1 MKRMKRLIILAMA
14 FLLLI
19 PNYLGDAY
27 TKDLSVSGYYYGRYD
42 FGVRFIARYYGDSQ
56 TGVLTDNNQYDCQ
69 PVENV
74 KNLFDC
80 NTSTGLI
87 LRDASGTWT
96 GNISKGDYIG
106 VEFEKPI
113 NLNGI
118 NFILNSTDTYRK
130 AELQYQLN
138 GSEEWVCIK
147 EFNYGKIN
155 KASYSGL
162 TISNVKAVRLQS
174 TNENNESGVWIKM
187 QEIEIDGTE
196 YVEPSVVDKSDLI
209 STVETMT
216 KLYADQN
223 AYTENS
229 FRSFKLAYES
239 AISIIENNSV
249 TQAEVNNILQQLV
262 MKRSLLV
269 LNSRDLGVL
278 INTETSTDVVVLNC
292 DAEHEAATNTLDY
305 NNNTKWH
312 SPWGNNAV
320 FPVSVTYDLG
330 KAYDLTD
337 LTFLPRQDGQR
348 NGDIFQFELYVG
360 ETSDNLQ
367 LIGVFNMETTGTES
381 GEQLTN
387 RGQFKRATFN
397 ATGRY
402 VKMKVTRAG
411 SEAIGE
417 LNTYASMAEI
427 RFYGTEKTEEDDGYI
442 SNIDKTMLG
451 DLIDQADSLIGTDN
465 SAGQYTASS
474 FATYV
479 NALNTAI
486 LVYDDDLAVETLVT
500 EVYNLLKEAMDNLVD
515 VEVLTMNL
523 EIVKEELT
531 FRTDES
537 EAWKVG
543 YQAMIDELE
552 ALLTKAN
559 VTQDEIDAA
568 VERLD
573 VIEPYASLYEAIEE
587 AKAIDTSNKTE
598 DSVNALNTAI
608 TEAEAILNNKASTY
622 DELEMHSVNVVEKVE
637 QLVERTLDKTDL
649 LAALEA
655 ARDIYEANN
664 ANNTYTNISFKSLK
678 EAYDV
683 ANAMKDKDST
693 EIKQSEVDAVT
704 KALTEA
710 LSTLLVADQYLT
722 SDEIKIK
729 VIGNEENDNT
739 QALSNI
745 FDGNPNT
752 VWHTKW
758 GGSDR
763 NLHYFTL
770 QVPVNYYDQIEL
782 LPRPKTGDG
791 YQNGV
796 FTEVKVYAK
805 LYAPKDNVEQG
816 DRWIEVAHATGL
828 NQDGWQVVEFNE
840 PVKAEYIK
848 VEVVNA
854 MSANNKLFAS
864 LAEMKIHSS
873 AAQLDNENWKVVAYF
888 DNDKIAEF
896 KDSAVPYEKAES
908 GLDEKEGPAEYMFD
922 GTTATHYHTDYKYKD
937 EDFYRNPITII
948 VKTGVNQTFNYIDW
962 LNRKDNTA
970 CRLSKFDVYT
980 IDTNK
985 EYTDEELKNSAP
997 WVKKFAITAENQ
1009 ANNRFY
1015 PGEQTTKYIKIVA
1028 TSSDSGYHLTCAELD
1043 FYQVDADESG
1053 EIRYSGMN
1061 ATLDSNKWIKE
1072 SAYNQNKEVKG
1083 YYGLVNENDT
1093 ENSFSNNAAN
1103 LVKYVTSSVLS
1114 VKAQST
1120 ITEDNKINVR
1130 FITSVASLNLEILRF
1145 KVEVIQPNG
1154 SSKANYLNVSKVY
1167 KTIFADD
1174 VEITNAANVFGNEIS
1189 THFAVC
1195 KLNGIPVSL
1204 ASVQP
1209 QTKIKVTPYWA
1220 PMDVELDDYKNYVE
1234 GISREFTIQ
1243 ELYEHANRTET
1254 FSNR

>member
-74 KNLFDC
+74 KNLFDG

-262 MKRSLLV
+262 MTRSLLV

-305 NNNTKWH
+305 SNNTKWH

-427 RFYGTEKTEEDDGYI
+427 RFYGTEKSEEDDGYI
-442 SNIDKTMLG
+442 SN
-451 DLIDQADSLIGTDN
+451 
-465 SAGQYTASS
+465 
-474 FATYV
+474 V
-479 NALNTAI
+479 
-486 LVYDDDLAVETLVT
+486 
-500 EVYNLLKEAMDNLVD
+500 
-515 VEVLTMNL
+515 
-523 EIVKEELT
+523 
-531 FRTDES
+531 
-537 EAWKVG
+537 
-543 YQAMIDELE
+543 
-552 ALLTKAN
+552 
-559 VTQDEIDAA
+559 
-568 VERLD
+568 
-573 VIEPYASLYEAIEE
+573 
-587 AKAIDTSNKTE
+587 
-598 DSVNALNTAI
+598 
-608 TEAEAILNNKASTY
+608 
-622 DELEMHSVNVVEKVE
+622 
-637 QLVERTLDKTDL
+637 DKTDL

-664 ANNTYTNISFKSLK
+664 ANNTYTNTSFKSLK

-693 EIKQSEVDAVT
+693 EIKQSEVDAIT

-710 LSTLLVADQYLT
+710 LSTLLEADQYLT

-758 GGSDR
+758 DGSNR

-816 DRWIEVAHATGL
+816 DTWIEVAHATGL

-1015 PGEQTTKYIKIVA
+1015 LGEQTTKYIKIVA

-1174 VEITNAANVFGNEIS
+1174 VEITNAANVFGNEVS